1 MGVLYVVHCG
11 SEPTRVPHDVIDA
24 VRGRMNE
31 WGVVTLEHLKVPD
44 PLFDR
49 RERERVRALVKL
61 AAAGFRVRVA

>member
-1 MGVLYVVHCG
+1 
-11 SEPTRVPHDVIDA
+11 
-24 VRGRMNE
+24 MNE
-31 WGVVTLEHLKVPD
+31 SGVVTLDLPAARD